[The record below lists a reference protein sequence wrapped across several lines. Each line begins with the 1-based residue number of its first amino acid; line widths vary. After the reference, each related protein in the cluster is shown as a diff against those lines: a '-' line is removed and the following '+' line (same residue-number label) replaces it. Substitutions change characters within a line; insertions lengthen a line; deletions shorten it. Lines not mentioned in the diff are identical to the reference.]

1 MSIALQ
7 TKVTEL
13 ERELVRQRIEMM
25 AQIAALQVRVEVLEA
40 RKPGPKPKDGANG

>member
-13 ERELVRQRIEMM
+13 EKRLAETEQALAAAINRIL
-25 AQIAALQVRVEVLEA
+25 ALENRN
-40 RKPGPKPKDGANG
+40 KPGPKPKDGANG